1 MSVYDDVLLSVI
13 AMAEEATPYASIIIG
28 PLPPDNGL
36 CMAWGAVRRTRYTL
50 IKTRWWKYPF
60 FSTESTR
67 ISKRYQTSWER
78 FTETYAGGDG
88 IRKLKIFRFWTLAP
102 PRPRSM

>member
-36 CMAWGAVRRTRYTL
+36 CMAWGSGDNT
-50 IKTRWWKYPF
+50 
-60 FSTESTR
+60 FSSP
-67 ISKRYQTSWER
+67 SV
-78 FTETYAGGDG
+78 G
-88 IRKLKIFRFWTLAP
+88 
-102 PRPRSM
+102 M

>member
-36 CMAWGAVRRTRYTL
+36 CMAWG
-50 IKTRWWKYPF
+50 
-60 FSTESTR
+60 S
-67 ISKRYQTSWER
+67 
-78 FTETYAGGDG
+78 G
-88 IRKLKIFRFWTLAP
+88 AP
-102 PRPRSM
+102 NELLFAPVNRL